1 MNSLA
6 SLLMDMSWGTSAEHV
21 LTAFLNNES
30 HVVINKYTDVKNW
43 ATLSNSV
50 VALNQATVFSS
61 GLTDILRYKVY
72 ELSSQVDIFLIYCIM
87 ISWYHYFAIHEKI
100 GSLKGEIVVPLEMK
114 AHIFVNGVC
123 LNQVFCPN
131 CSPSN

>member
-1 MNSLA
+1 M
-6 SLLMDMSWGTSAEHV
+6 

-87 ISWYHYFAIHEKI
+87 IS
-100 GSLKGEIVVPLEMK
+100 
-114 AHIFVNGVC
+114 
-123 LNQVFCPN
+123 
-131 CSPSN
+131 

>member
-1 MNSLA
+1 M
-6 SLLMDMSWGTSAEHV
+6 
-21 LTAFLNNES
+21 LTAFLSNES

-87 ISWYHYFAIHEKI
+87 IS
-100 GSLKGEIVVPLEMK
+100 
-114 AHIFVNGVC
+114 
-123 LNQVFCPN
+123 
-131 CSPSN
+131 